1 MEPMAGRTVLITG
14 ATSGIGRAT
23 ALGLARMGAHLAI
36 TGRDRVRT
44 EDAAREI
51 RAAGGGRVDVFIA
64 DLSSQVEVRELAEEV
79 LQSLSRIHVL
89 INNVGGYFALGTPRQ
104 TGSNA
109 PSPLTISRR
118 SCSLTCCWKS

>member
-23 ALGLARMGAHLAI
+23 ALGLARVGAHLAI

-51 RAAGGGRVDVFIA
+51 RAAGGGEVDLFIA
-64 DLSSQVEVRELAEEV
+64 DLMRALEQDEGQKLGGKSAEAARFILKAIDRELDRA
-79 LQSLSRIHVL
+79 
-89 INNVGGYFALGTPRQ
+89 
-104 TGSNA
+104 
-109 PSPLTISRR
+109 
-118 SCSLTCCWKS
+118 

>member
-1 MEPMAGRTVLITG
+1 MVPIAGRTVLITG

-51 RAAGGGRVDVFIA
+51 GA
-64 DLSSQVEVRELAEEV
+64 
-79 LQSLSRIHVL
+79 
-89 INNVGGYFALGTPRQ
+89 VGGTSIGPDDPPFAPK
-104 TGSNA
+104 
-109 PSPLTISRR
+109 I
-118 SCSLTCCWKS
+118 